1 VGGFSFWPQLPPA
14 HAGEEVLVQF
24 LLVRRYGG
32 CGVLPSGTYHLE
44 LETTLPDRSSNAAEL
59 FATLLQELED
69 ERTEVV

>member
-1 VGGFSFWPQLPPA
+1 MPG
-14 HAGEEVLVQF
+14 
-24 LLVRRYGG
+24 
-32 CGVLPSGTYHLE
+32 GTYHLE